1 MYRVGFDSFDSSE
14 LVGDA
19 VKFPHDF
26 FVFEVSAGP
35 SRCCFKWLFHWT
47 GPGLF
52 EIPTEW
58 NLCKR
63 VRARGGGACACLAHA
78 LQCLRDGRAC
88 CPVVPKQLV
97 ICRFLRFHRRRS
109 RCCFKSL
116 LHWTGTGWCEF
127 PTT

>member
-47 GPGLF
+47 GPGWF

-58 NLCKR
+58 NLYKR
-63 VRARGGGACACLAHA
+63 VRARGDGAWACFTHA
-78 LQCLRDGRAC
+78 LQCLQDGRAC
-88 CPVVPKQLV
+88 CPSLPKQLV
-97 ICRFLRFHRRRS
+97 ICRFLRCSPAPS
-109 RCCFKSL
+109 RCCYKSVV
-116 LHWTGTGWCEF
+116 
-127 PTT
+127 